1 MKPDNLQEFNSLS
14 NLDGKDSSLIVQ
26 STRMDLETNTYIS
39 ELWKRDKDLW
49 KKYKSGNFNFSN
61 PRFSKLSNSIF
72 YIKTPRESKNNG
84 AKVSSTIQV
93 QSGKSIET
101 LFVTEGKITNYVLSK
116 NEKFIYVVT
125 NEWSKDF
132 KNIEEK
138 EEEPLYYENL
148 PFRFDSVG
156 IIYNKRSHV
165 YKVNLQ
171 SKKSTTVVNGDKENI
186 LSIDSLV
193 ENKNLITLSYSKYN
207 SAGTMLEESIG
218 TVKNRTIYDI
228 FKKGSISNLF
238 YYKDTLH
245 GVGLKSRFD
254 WPTNPTILK
263 FSKSGNPSFK
273 FKLFDRNIS
282 KAKVHNSVLYF
293 LYEDSGK
300 TLLHDGTN
308 NVDLVNLDIT
318 IKDFAFNGNKIYVIA
333 NSFSKPD
340 EIYELE
346 NGQINKT
353 SKANDYFVNKIKTH
367 DCVYKRIDTGE
378 SEIDTWGIFVGK
390 DRPTILNIHGG
401 PASQYGFTFFDEFQ
415 TYATAGFNVIA
426 CNPRG
431 SSGRGHDFLRD
442 VCGNKWGFNDLH
454 DVLTAFRK
462 MLKIMD
468 VGNKN
473 YGIMGGSYGGFMTS
487 WIISHKPNIFKS
499 AVVERALLNW
509 ETMVGTSDIGIGFP
523 EMYLLEDM
531 SKNKDFYRQKS
542 PITYASNI
550 KTPTLILH
558 SEEDYRCPV
567 EQAEQLFSNLKK
579 RGIDT
584 AMLRF
589 PGESHELSRSG
600 KPKHR
605 KQRFDHVIRWH
616 KNYLS

>member
-193 ENKNLITLSYSKYN
+193 EHKNLITLSYSKYN

-442 VCGNKWGFNDLH
+442 VCGNKWGVNDLH

-487 WIISHKPNIFKS
+487 WIVSHKPNIFKS

-605 KQRFDHVIRWH
+605 KQRFDHIIRWH

>member
-49 KKYKSGNFNFSN
+49 KKYRSGNFNFSN

-93 QSGKSIET
+93 QSGKSVET

-193 ENKNLITLSYSKYN
+193 EHKNLITLSYSKYN

-263 FSKSGNPSFK
+263 FSKSGNLSFK

-346 NGQINKT
+346 NGQVNKT

-442 VCGNKWGFNDLH
+442 VCGNKWGVNDLH

-487 WIISHKPNIFKS
+487 WIVSHKPNIFKS

-605 KQRFDHVIRWH
+605 KQRFDHIIRWH

>member
-1 MKPDNLQEFNSLS
+1 
-14 NLDGKDSSLIVQ
+14 
-26 STRMDLETNTYIS
+26 
-39 ELWKRDKDLW
+39 
-49 KKYKSGNFNFSN
+49 
-61 PRFSKLSNSIF
+61 
-72 YIKTPRESKNNG
+72 
-84 AKVSSTIQV
+84 
-93 QSGKSIET
+93 
-101 LFVTEGKITNYVLSK
+101 
-116 NEKFIYVVT
+116 
-125 NEWSKDF
+125 
-132 KNIEEK
+132 
-138 EEEPLYYENL
+138 
-148 PFRFDSVG
+148 
-156 IIYNKRSHV
+156 
-165 YKVNLQ
+165 
-171 SKKSTTVVNGDKENI
+171 
-186 LSIDSLV
+186 
-193 ENKNLITLSYSKYN
+193 
-207 SAGTMLEESIG
+207 MLEESIG

-300 TLLHDGTN
+300 TLLHDVTN

-442 VCGNKWGFNDLH
+442 VCGNKWGVNDLH
-454 DVLTAFRK
+454 DVLTAFR
-462 MLKIMD
+462 L
-468 VGNKN
+468 
-473 YGIMGGSYGGFMTS
+473 S
-487 WIISHKPNIFKS
+487 
-499 AVVERALLNW
+499 
-509 ETMVGTSDIGIGFP
+509 
-523 EMYLLEDM
+523 
-531 SKNKDFYRQKS
+531 
-542 PITYASNI
+542 
-550 KTPTLILH
+550 LIH
-558 SEEDYRCPV
+558 
-567 EQAEQLFSNLKK
+567 
-579 RGIDT
+579 I
-584 AMLRF
+584 
-589 PGESHELSRSG
+589 
-600 KPKHR
+600 
-605 KQRFDHVIRWH
+605 
-616 KNYLS
+616 